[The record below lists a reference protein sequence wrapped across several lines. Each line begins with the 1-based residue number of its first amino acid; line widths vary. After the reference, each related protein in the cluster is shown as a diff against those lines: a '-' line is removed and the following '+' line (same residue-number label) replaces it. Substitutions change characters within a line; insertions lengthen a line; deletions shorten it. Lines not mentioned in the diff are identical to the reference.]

1 MIKLKKNKGKYIY
14 IWDLIKKTRKNKDN
28 KTETFLE
35 IISFE
40 RKIYEKKATEISQK
54 ILEKQDMANE
64 ILERLKDD

>member
-14 IWDLIKKTRKNKDN
+14 SWDLIKKTRKNKDN

-40 RKIYEKKATEISQK
+40 RKIYETTI
-54 ILEKQDMANE
+54 
-64 ILERLKDD
+64 